1 MSFRVVDL
9 NADVGEGMPGDSE
22 LLDVISSANIACGF
36 HAGDE
41 ETMRALCRLARR
53 NGVAIGAHVGYRD
66 RAGLGRRP
74 LDVPAATVELETAE
88 QIALL
93 RRCAEAEDARVTYV
107 KPHGALYHRA
117 AGDRACADAI
127 CAATSSAAGITALLG
142 PPGSQ
147 LLASAEAA
155 GLTPVAEGFADRG
168 YLPDGSLV
176 PRDQPGALRSEDEAA
191 SQALLIGLEG
201 AAVAADG
208 RRIGVVARSIC
219 IHSDTP
225 GAVLV
230 ARRIADELRAAGVEL
245 APFA

>member
-1 MSFRVVDL
+1 MSLLVVDL
-9 NADVGEGMPGDSE
+9 NADVGEGMPGDTV
-22 LLDVISSANIACGF
+22 LLEVITSANVACGF

-41 ETMRALCRLARR
+41 ETMRALCRLAHA

-66 RAGLGRRP
+66 RAGMGRRP
-74 LDVPAATVELETAE
+74 LDVTAATVELETAE
-88 QIALL
+88 QIAILS
-93 RRCAEAEDARVTYV
+93 RCAEAEDARVTYV

-117 AGDRACADAI
+117 AADRACADAI
-127 CAATSSAAGITALLG
+127 CAATSNNGGITALLG

-155 GLTPVAEGFADRG
+155 GLTAVAEGFADRG

-176 PRDQPGALRSEDEAA
+176 PRDRPGALRTEDDAA
-191 SQALLIGLEG
+191 GQALLIALEG
-201 AAVAADG
+201 AAVAVDG
-208 RRIGVVARSIC
+208 RRIDVVARSIC

-225 GAVLV
+225 GAELV
-230 ARRIADELRAAGVEL
+230 ARRVADDLRSAGIEL